1 VTPLLL
7 GGGDGRSRFGAQ
19 GRRWVQR
26 ARPAKRS
33 WAAWAARAAWT
44 TGRAAANT
52 GAAHHRLAGTNGAAI
67 DWLAWDRRG
76 TASRHPGPRSLLL
89 LYLSWRRTGLLLLQA
104 RHHIGTRRHHG
115 ARGRLSSEIRAR
127 LRAQRRSWSWAGQRS
142 GRFGWRRRGAGHRMR
157 GQSYR
162 RWRQGRRR
170 SCRWHRLPRTRQDL
184 ARTRRGHGASRNW
197 TSANWRM
204 QRSSASRGQ
213 WRSQGRRFAAKR
225 FFNCTNGGLLR
236 GRCSGRLHFGNG
248 GFCNWRVMLN
258 RGGLMP
264 RGLFILLDGLRL
276 SNGDGGIGSRRM
288 AAPAP
293 PCTLCR
299 IISATGSSTE
309 LEWVFFSL
317 TPSSGNMSIMACEG
331 TSSCLAS
338 SLIRILLINNGNTGS
353 RCA

>member
-1 VTPLLL
+1 MTIPSGRLGLVTPLLL

-26 ARPAKRS
+26 PRATKRS
-33 WAAWAARAAWT
+33 WAAGAAWT

-104 RHHIGTRRHHG
+104 RHHIRTRRHHG

-127 LRAQRRSWSWAGQRS
+127 LRAQGCSWSWARQRM
-142 GRFGWRRRGAGHRMR
+142 GRFGCRRRGTGHRMR

-162 RWRQGRRR
+162 RWRHRRRR
-170 SCRWHRLPRTRQDL
+170 SRRGQRLPRTRKDL
-184 ARTRRGHGASRNW
+184 ARTRRGHGASRNGA
-197 TSANWRM
+197 SAHRWM

-248 GFCNWRVMLN
+248 GSCNWRVMLN

-264 RGLFILLDGLRL
+264 RGLLILLDGLRL
-276 SNGDGGIGSRRM
+276 GNGDRGVGFAPHGS
-288 AAPAP
+288 A
-293 PCTLCR
+293 
-299 IISATGSSTE
+299 SATLHPLPDYFRHRLINRAGVRFLLGDTE
-309 LEWVFFSL
+309 LGQHVDNGMRGDFQL
-317 TPSSGNMSIMACEG
+317 PCE
-331 TSSCLAS
+331 
-338 SLIRILLINNGNTGS
+338 LIDSNFTHK
-353 RCA
+353 

>member
-276 SNGDGGIGSRRM
+276 SNGDGGIGF
-288 AAPAP
+288 APHGSA
-293 PCTLCR
+293 
-299 IISATGSSTE
+299 SAT
-309 LEWVFFSL
+309 LHPL
-317 TPSSGNMSIMACEG
+317 PDY
-331 TSSCLAS
+331 L
-338 SLIRILLINNGNTGS
+338 RHRLINRAGVGFLLADAELGQHVDNGMRGDFQLPCELIDSNFTHK
-353 RCA
+353 